1 MSQRETKDKGSNNN
15 ANLKPLYARSI
26 VNSFGSGTVS
36 PFLSVYAVKLGA
48 SASELGWFQS
58 VSNLAPNM
66 MQVPWGKL
74 SDKIGRRIPFIILGG
89 LITAILWVPL
99 MFVGSATQLIA
110 VIAFQ
115 AILGSMATPTWTAL
129 IGDLVHS
136 SKRGSITASINR
148 LAQVGSLLATLA
160 AGYLMVM
167 VQGTL
172 QQMFFVPLLVAVLFG
187 VGSSLVMILVREKP
201 RPNNRSVGS
210 IFSIRDLTKQ
220 ARSNPNFGRFT
231 LASIVFGF
239 FMSMSWPL
247 FSITTV
253 TVLQATMLEVALISV
268 IQGAV
273 MIAFQPWSG
282 KLVDRVG
289 RRSLIISYRLGLIL
303 VPTFYALATSVYHLY
318 LASII
323 FGVIT
328 AFGDIAMFA
337 YLLDIIEEELRGT
350 LTAFYN
356 LVTGVVF
363 FVGSLTGGYMANYL
377 VGIFGLALA
386 LQIVYAL
393 SAVGRCVGALTFMA
407 IEEPHKYPSTL
418 RKELHEIMHR
428 LPLMPERGSTHR

>member
-1 MSQRETKDKGSNNN
+1 MSQSQIKDKNSNNN
-15 ANLKPLYARSI
+15 VDLRPLYARSI
-26 VNSFGSGTVS
+26 ASSFGSGTIT

-48 SASELGWFQS
+48 SAAELGWFQS
-58 VSNLAPNM
+58 VSSLAPSM

-89 LITAILWVPL
+89 LITAALWVPL

-129 IGDLVHS
+129 IGDMVHA
-136 SKRGSITASINR
+136 SKRGSTTASINR
-148 LAQVGSLLATLA
+148 LAGIGSLLATLA
-160 AGYLMVM
+160 AGYLMIM

-187 VGSSLVMILVREKP
+187 VGSSLVMISVREKP
-201 RPNNRSVGS
+201 NPNNALGAS
-210 IFSIRDLTKQ
+210 IFSIRDVIKQ
-220 ARSNPNFGRFT
+220 ARGNSNFARFIF
-231 LASIVFGF
+231 ASIVFGF

-268 IQGAV
+268 IQGAA
-273 MIAFQPWSG
+273 MIVLQPWSG
-282 KLVDRVG
+282 KLIDRVG

-303 VPTFYALATSVYHLY
+303 VPTFYALATRVYHLY
-318 LASII
+318 LASVV
-323 FGVIT
+323 FGILV
-328 AFGDIAMFA
+328 AFGDTAMFA
-337 YLLDIIEEELRGT
+337 YLLDITSEELRGT

-363 FVGSLTGGYMANYL
+363 FAGSLLGGYMANYF
-377 VGIFGLALA
+377 VGIFGLGFA

-393 SAVGRCVGALTFMA
+393 SAVGRGVGALAFTT
-407 IEEPHKYPSTL
+407 IKEPYRYPSTL
-418 RKELHEIMHR
+418 KKELHEVMHR
-428 LPLMPERGSTHR
+428 LSLTPERGSTHR